1 MARIVPPGARQDLR
15 LHYNFFMTQPDM
27 MDLINVHFNSDPLN
41 QTMGNP
47 GLKNSFS
54 HKVRFT
60 YRPMK
65 GFGGWFFPTLDFSYT
80 FRQNSV
86 TYGTTYDL
94 ATGVRTTQPF
104 NISGNRE
111 GSFMVILRANS
122 TKFKGFSVVNV
133 TNFSPTRYVTL
144 IGDDSGNGLQRSISH
159 REYWS
164 DQISVQYNKD
174 KFSVALVADV
184 NVNHT
189 VSRTGDFD
197 PYTLTNF
204 RYGVRGLVR
213 LPWNIEI
220 STNLRM
226 YSWRGYSE
234 PSQNTDR
241 LIWNATISKS
251 ILKGALRFA
260 LEGYDMLCQSRNLTS
275 NVTASYRQETR
286 FRHIPNY
293 FMFSISYNFARK
305 MKQ

>member
-1 MARIVPPGARQDLR
+1 MR
-15 LHYNFFMTQPDM
+15 
-27 MDLINVHFNSDPLN
+27 
-41 QTMGNP
+41 NP
-47 GLKNSFS
+47 T
-54 HKVRFT
+54 VC
-60 YRPMK
+60 
-65 GFGGWFFPTLDFSYT
+65 
-80 FRQNSV
+80 
-86 TYGTTYDL
+86 
-94 ATGVRTTQPF
+94 
-104 NISGNRE
+104 
-111 GSFMVILRANS
+111 
-122 TKFKGFSVVNV
+122 
-133 TNFSPTRYVTL
+133 
-144 IGDDSGNGLQRSISH
+144 RSIFDSPATEL
-159 REYWS
+159 RRCP
-164 DQISVQYNKD
+164 D

-184 NVNHT
+184 IVNHT
-189 VSRTGDFD
+189 VSRTSDFD